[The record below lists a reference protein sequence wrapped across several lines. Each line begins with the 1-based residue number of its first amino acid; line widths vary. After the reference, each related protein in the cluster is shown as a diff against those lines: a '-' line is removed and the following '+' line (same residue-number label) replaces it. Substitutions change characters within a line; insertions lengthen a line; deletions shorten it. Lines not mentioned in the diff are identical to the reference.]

1 MFKAFYLVFQDFH
14 FDASILDYSPQHVAV
29 ACINLAL
36 QCYGVQVPYTDEGDG
51 GVAWYSVSI
60 LYGLFN
66 SK

>member
-1 MFKAFYLVFQDFH
+1 MCEAFTFFLQDFH

-36 QCYGVQVPYTDEGDG
+36 QCYGVQVPYTDEADG

-60 LYGLFN
+60 M
-66 SK
+66 